1 MSLLAIIKEAV
12 VSTESQASLLY
23 RQNLVWLLDT
33 LQPLHSIL
41 VSWPTPLGVG
51 LAPVL
56 QVAVDLAEAH
66 TSARGPE
73 SVLHHKASAAL
84 ALVCSDFVQHP
95 KLLLA
100 EDEDGAS
107 LRRVFCF
114 SLLQLAK
121 AAADYAPTSRLIAS
135 GLTFFA
141 QRLVSEN
148 PIVGIDTDVWVSLAS
163 SRIWVCLLIMI
174 QRAVDLLRQATASPL
189 TEGHSQMTQSTPFAD
204 AELRQ
209 QAQKLVFRP
218 RSDQSQDLVAK
229 RRKIDDSEPSS
240 LLELAAQVCRL
251 VDADLNSQMDELES
265 HIMFVH
271 PLLARDFV
279 LTVPQ

>member
-1 MSLLAIIKEAV
+1 MSLLAIIKGAV
-12 VSTESQASLLY
+12 TSTVSQASLLY

-33 LQPLHSIL
+33 LQPLQSIL
-41 VSWPTPLGVG
+41 VRWPTPLGVG

-66 TSARGPE
+66 TSARGPDA
-73 SVLHHKASAAL
+73 VLHHKASAAL

-135 GLTFFA
+135 GLTFSA
-141 QRLVSEN
+141 QRLVSDN
-148 PIVGIDTDVWVSLAS
+148 HIVGIDTDVGVSLAL
-163 SRIWVCLLIMI
+163 SRVWICLLIVF
-174 QRAVDLLRQATASPL
+174 QRAVDLLRQATASPP
-189 TEGHSQMTQSTPFAD
+189 TEGPDQMTLPVPFAD

-209 QAQKLVFRP
+209 QAQKLVLGPKR
-218 RSDQSQDLVAK
+218 DQSEDLVAK
-229 RRKIDDSEPSS
+229 RRKIDDREPSS

-251 VDADLNSQMDELES
+251 VGADLNSQMDELES
-265 HIMFVH
+265 RIMFVN
-271 PLLARDFV
+271 PCLPGNLN
-279 LTVPQ
+279 

>member
-1 MSLLAIIKEAV
+1 MSLLAIIKGAV
-12 VSTESQASLLY
+12 ISAESQASLLY

-41 VSWPTPLGVG
+41 VSWPTPFGVG
-51 LAPVL
+51 LAPAL
-56 QVAVDLAEAH
+56 QAAVDLAEAH
-66 TSARGPE
+66 ISARGPDA
-73 SVLHHKASAAL
+73 VLHHKASAAL
-84 ALVCSDFVQHP
+84 TLVCSDFVQHP

-114 SLLQLAK
+114 SLLRLAE

-148 PIVGIDTDVWVSLAS
+148 PIVGIDTDVWVSLAL
-163 SRIWVCLLIMI
+163 SRVWICLLIVF
-174 QRAVDLLRQATASPL
+174 QRAVDLLRQATVSPS
-189 TEGHSQMTQSTPFAD
+189 TEGHSQITQTAPFAD

-209 QAQKLVFRP
+209 QAQKLVLRP
-218 RSDQSQDLVAK
+218 KSDQSQDSVAK

-240 LLELAAQVCRL
+240 LLELTAQVCRL
-251 VDADLNSQMDELES
+251 VDADLDSQMDELES
-265 HIMFVH
+265 RIMCVKPQFV
-271 PLLARDFV
+271 REFE